1 MEEKEEGKEKRK
13 RGFGEYAGF
22 FVTIAIGA
30 YWIIRSINDSYLS
43 GYRDGLED
51 SSNNGLNDEEEIEGE
66 L

>member
-1 MEEKEEGKEKRK
+1 MEEKKISRRK
-13 RGFGEYAGF
+13 SFGEYVGF
-22 FVTIAIGA
+22 FITIAVGA

-51 SSNNGLNDEEEIEGE
+51 SNNSLIDEEEIGGD

>member
-1 MEEKEEGKEKRK
+1 MEEKKISRRK
-13 RGFGEYAGF
+13 SFGEYVGF

-51 SSNNGLNDEEEIEGE
+51 SSIKGLNDEEDIGGE